1 MTSSLRLRY
10 VLAGATFAAAGYFVD
25 LEGHLRTAAWFELLA
40 LVALLLSMT
49 QEKTWPGGKRK

>member
-1 MTSSLRLRY
+1 MTSSLRLPY

-25 LEGHLRTAAWFELLA
+25 LEGYLRTAAWFELLA
-40 LVALLLSMT
+40 MVALLLSMT